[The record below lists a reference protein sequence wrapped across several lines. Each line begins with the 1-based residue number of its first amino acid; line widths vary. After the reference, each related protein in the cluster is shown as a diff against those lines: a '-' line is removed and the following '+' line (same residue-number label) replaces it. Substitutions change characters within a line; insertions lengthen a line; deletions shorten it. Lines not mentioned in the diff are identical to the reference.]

1 VGWQW
6 KANGSGSTNT
16 SGSITSTVSA
26 NTTSGFSVVTYT
38 GTGSNA
44 TVGHGLGVAPSMY
57 IVKCRSNGTTNWP
70 TYHKSITAANVL
82 YLNVTDA
89 QAAYSDVFNAT
100 NPTSSVF
107 SIGTSN
113 DTNGS
118 GRTYVAYCF
127 TAIAGYSAFGSYTGN
142 GSSDG
147 AFVYTGFRP
156 AFLMIKRSSS
166 TGDWFLYNNKTST
179 YNVVAP
185 YLVANTSGAEG
196 TYTTLD
202 FVSNGFKLRVA
213 DAEVNGN
220 GSTIIFMAFAEN
232 PFKTSLAR

>member
-1 VGWQW
+1 M
-6 KANGSGSTNT
+6 
-16 SGSITSTVSA
+16 
-26 NTTSGFSVVTYT
+26 VTYT

-57 IVKCRSNGTTNWP
+57 IVKCRGTAVTNWP
-70 TYHKSITAANVL
+70 TYHQSITAANVL

-127 TAIAGYSAFGSYTGN
+127 AEVAGYSAFGKYTGN
-142 GSSDG
+142 GSADG
-147 AFVYTGFRP
+147 PFVYTGFRP
-156 AFLMIKRSSS
+156 AYVLAKKSSGIEIWFVLDSKR
-166 TGDWFLYNNKTST
+166 GT
-179 YNVVAP
+179 YNVNKP
-185 YLVANTSGAEG
+185 RLNANNSDAESSA
-196 TYTTLD
+196 YDIMD
-202 FVSNGFKLRVA
+202 FTSNGFKFRNSDTSWNA
-213 DAEVNGN
+213 NGD
-220 GSTIIFMAFAEN
+220 TYIFAAFAEA
-232 PFKTSLAR
+232 PFKYSLAR